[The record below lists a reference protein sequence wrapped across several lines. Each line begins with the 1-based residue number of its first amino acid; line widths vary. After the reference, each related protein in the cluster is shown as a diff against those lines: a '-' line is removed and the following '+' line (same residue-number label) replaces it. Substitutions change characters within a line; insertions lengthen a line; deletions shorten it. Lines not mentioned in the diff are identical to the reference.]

1 MDLRQIRFFVAA
13 CEEGSLSAA
22 ANRLNCTASG
32 VSQQMSALE
41 ARLGVGLLE
50 RTRRGVVPTSAGR
63 RFYERSLAIL
73 KAVSEAE
80 MEVEDFTAGLSG
92 AVSAGFAPGLAKAIL
107 PSTLARFTR
116 EYPKVDI
123 DIASGTADSLLAEVA
138 GGALDFFIGQFEKPQ
153 IGLSATSIGRFPV
166 TLVSGSRRGLMPM
179 KPLRLADMPPLKLFT
194 PNAAN
199 SLRPKIDAAIR
210 NGEIRAERII
220 SIASLSAGLEFLSQT
235 DWSAILP
242 YWIGQKELGNDRLTV
257 NPIIDSA
264 LAVEVA
270 LIYPTRHPLSR
281 AAGILYDQFIQELRR
296 SEEEWQ
302 RVMASA
308 LSGDDGSIKKK

>member
-92 AVSAGFAPGLAKAIL
+92 AISAGFAPGLAKAIL

-116 EYPKVDI
+116 EFPKVDI

-138 GGALDFFIGQFEKPQ
+138 GGALDFFVGQFEKPQ
-153 IGLSATSIGRFPV
+153 IGLSATPIGRFPV

-179 KPLRLADMPPLKLFT
+179 KPLRLADMPSLKLFM

-242 YWIGQKELGNDRLTV
+242 FWVGQKELGNERLTI
-257 NPIIDSA
+257 NPIVDAA
-264 LAVEVA
+264 LVVEVA

-281 AAGILYDQFIQELRR
+281 PARMLYDHFIQELRR

-302 RVMASA
+302 RVLESA
-308 LSGDDGSIKKK
+308 LSHNDGSIKQK